1 MLDKIREVELVF
13 DDLDKEINS
22 FQSWSRLTCRSGC
35 GKCCFKNDIEASV
48 LEFLPL
54 AQHLYEQN
62 QALEWL
68 ARLETIDTSQCFLYN
83 PSSLNGGMCAEY
95 KYRGLICRLFGF
107 SARKNKYDKR
117 ELVTCQTIKS
127 DHELHWHEVLLGLER
142 DFSVP
147 VTSHSYMRLHGIDY
161 ELARQILPINHAI
174 KRAIEVIL
182 HYHAYRH

>member
-22 FQSWSRLTCRSGC
+22 FQSWSHLKCRSGC
-35 GKCCFKNDIEASV
+35 GKCCIKNDIEASV

-54 AQHLYEQN
+54 GQHLYEQN

-68 ARLETIDTSQCFLYN
+68 DRLETIDIGQCCLYV
-83 PSSLNGGMCAEY
+83 PSSLNGGLCAEY
-95 KYRGLICRLFGF
+95 KNRGLICRLFGF
-107 SARKNKYDKR
+107 SARKNKYGKK

-127 DHELHWHEVLLGLER
+127 DNESRWREVLLGLEY

-147 VTSHSYMRLHGIDY
+147 ITSQHYMRLHGIDH
-161 ELARQILPINHAI
+161 ELAKQVLPINQAITRAI
-174 KRAIEVIL
+174 KVIL
-182 HYHAYRH
+182 HYHAYR